1 MNALDAALYSR
12 LSGTSGITS
21 LLASATSIYAVQA
34 PEGAAYP
41 YIVFN
46 IQGGG
51 DENSN
56 PHRTKNI
63 VLFIRVYSNV
73 SKKTAGD
80 VDAAIDTALHLSPLS
95 GVTGY
100 TNTWFARETNLETV
114 ENPATGKQIFMVG
127 GLYRSRL
134 AQ

>member
-12 LSGTSGITS
+12 LSGTSAITS
-21 LLASATSIYAVQA
+21 LLASVTSIYAGQA
-34 PEGAAYP
+34 PEGSAYP

-46 IQGGG
+46 VQGGG
-51 DENSN
+51 DENQT
-56 PHRTKNI
+56 PHRTKNL
-63 VLFIRVYSNV
+63 VLFIRVYSDV
-73 SKKTAGD
+73 SKKIAGD

-100 TNTWFARETNLETV
+100 TNTWFAREQDLETV
-114 ENPATGKQIFMVG
+114 ENPPTGNKIFMQG